1 LKIYLKYSNEGK
13 ITLPIPFRLLILGLD
28 ITPYIMKKTS
38 RYLSDQ
44 QREVLDCIDFKVL
57 AKSMKVLK
65 RYRGLKIVE
74 IRSKEGEEISITIW
88 EQINKHCNCSAY
100 LFKRLALFLISNS
113 SVSFVVSITILW
125 GIDFPFSSTKTNV
138 MNPSETRVSE
148 SFIVI
153 FP

>member
-1 LKIYLKYSNEGK
+1 MKIYLKYSNEGK

-74 IRSKEGEEISITIW
+74 IRSKEGEEISITI
-88 EQINKHCNCSAY
+88 
-100 LFKRLALFLISNS
+100 
-113 SVSFVVSITILW
+113 
-125 GIDFPFSSTKTNV
+125 
-138 MNPSETRVSE
+138 
-148 SFIVI
+148 
-153 FP
+153 